1 MPPKANPTSVTHP
14 HSNSRFTQSSLSSL
28 PSPSSASA
36 SSLGSSPS
44 SAPTASSSSSSAF
57 VAGRFPCPICSKTFD
72 SAPQLIQHVHKH
84 IDGMLPGKPS
94 VSAFADIG
102 YSACRFCRHL
112 FKRVGQ
118 HEPYCAKKLSQPP
131 PAPDSV
137 GENLPLPSLDE
148 IFSSYRPTLS
158 FVPAAH
164 RQAWARVLF
173 LELDRVAIDNSS
185 EAWTRLFML
194 PKCVLVVPKR
204 SGKRNRGDRYSIS
217 DLCAFWEQGQL
228 NWLWSRQS
236 RSQPESSRSPDTN
249 RAFACAI
256 QHARCGRYG
265 RACAALSTSGLAPD
279 SSATLSK
286 LESKHPQA
294 DAPDFAMEPVDSPL
308 VLSADFDL
316 LGILSSFSKEVGTDG
331 TNFRIQ
337 HLLDAKDAH
346 LPSPYL
352 PRLRAVINL
361 LLAGKA
367 PQEIQPYL
375 AGARLTALAK
385 GKGDVR
391 PIAAGNIFRRIAS
404 KCACSL
410 LKVRAKAKFGG
421 LQLGVACPA
430 GAEKIVHSMRNTL
443 AERWSDPD
451 FLILKVDFSNAF
463 NNVSRQVLL
472 EECRKTFPDLLPW
485 AYYCYGS
492 TSLLFHQDNKIKS
505 CVGVQQGD
513 PLGPLLF
520 CLVLHVIVQKIAE
533 TCPDLDLHR
542 WYLDDGILCGDAG
555 QVVHAF
561 GIISRF
567 GPDSGLILNLA
578 KCELFSPDPGS
589 FSSVFHSP
597 LLGNIEFPRELSQRS
612 VQPNFLLLGAPL
624 GDAEFCTGHVHS
636 LREANKPLLDSL
648 VKLEDPQVALHLLR
662 TCMSFCKYVYVS
674 RITPPHLIFLALE
687 QCDRDIMACLE
698 SFAAIDLSVPALR
711 QARLA
716 LSLGGLGL
724 RSLVR
729 HCTSAFI
736 SSHLM
741 ALPDL
746 LTENLRRAFD
756 MYADSLGMDH
766 MDENEISSMIVKPP
780 SQRKLSARLDRYER
794 AALVNGADLADSIR
808 LSSLLAERAGAW
820 LQAIP
825 ARGPIDL
832 TLAMDEMQAALKHR
846 LGLALAGPGD
856 LCPQCDPPAELDIL
870 GHHHITCSTGGF
882 VTVRHNRIR
891 DALFSLSA
899 LGGFSP
905 DKERG
910 GMHDDLSRPADLFLP
925 SYSLGKPAALDVTV
939 VSPLSV
945 ENLSVAGVL
954 DVVSK
959 AEDEKHELYD
969 SKCKDLGWHFIP
981 LAVDS
986 YGHWGREAHKCFARL
1001 ASRIAVRTKVSS
1013 GVALSSL
1020 YNTLGVVLARQNAR
1034 AILARS
1040 EQDLG
1045 AREVRQLASF
1055 RS

>member
-1 MPPKANPTSVTHP
+1 
-14 HSNSRFTQSSLSSL
+14 
-28 PSPSSASA
+28 
-36 SSLGSSPS
+36 
-44 SAPTASSSSSSAF
+44 
-57 VAGRFPCPICSKTFD
+57 
-72 SAPQLIQHVHKH
+72 
-84 IDGMLPGKPS
+84 MLPGKPPL
-94 VSAFADIG
+94 SAFTDLG
-102 YSACRFCRHL
+102 YTACRFCHHL
-112 FKRVGQ
+112 YRRVAQ
-118 HEPYCAKKLSQPP
+118 HEPSCAKKLSQPP
-131 PAPDSV
+131 PDPDSDL
-137 GENLPLPSLDE
+137 EDLSLPTLDE
-148 IFSSYRPTLS
+148 IFSSFRPTLS

-164 RQAWARVLF
+164 RQAWARVLL
-173 LELDRVAIDNSS
+173 LELDRVVLDNSL

-204 SGKRNRGDRYSIS
+204 GGKRNRGDRFSIS

-236 RSQPESSRSPDTN
+236 RARPDQPSLSLDSN

-294 DAPDFAMEPVDSPL
+294 DPPDFAMDPVDHPL
-308 VLSADFDL
+308 LLSADFDL
-316 LGILSSFSKEVGTDG
+316 VGILTSFSKEVGTDG

-352 PRLRAVINL
+352 PRLRAVINI

-367 PQEIQPYL
+367 PVDIQPYL

-385 GKGDVR
+385 GKSDVR

-404 KCACSL
+404 KCACAL
-410 LKVRAKAKFGG
+410 LKARAKAHFGG

-430 GAEKIVHSMRNTL
+430 GAEKIVHAMRNTL
-443 AERWSDPD
+443 AERWSDPE

-472 EECRKTFPDLLPW
+472 EECRKTFPELLPW
-485 AYYCYGS
+485 AHYCYGF
-492 TSLLFHQDNKIKS
+492 TSLLFHQQHKIKS

-520 CLVLHVIVQKIAE
+520 CLVLHVLVRKIADS
-533 TCPDLDLHR
+533 CPNLDLHR
-542 WYLDDGILCGDAG
+542 WYLDDGVLCGDAG
-555 QVVHAF
+555 QVVHAY

-567 GPDSGLILNLA
+567 GPDSGLVLNLA
-578 KCELFSPDPGS
+578 KCELFSSDPES
-589 FSSVFHSP
+589 FSSVFNSP
-597 LLGNIEFPRELSQRS
+597 VLGNVEFPPELSQRS
-612 VQPNFLLLGAPL
+612 VHPNFVLLGAPL
-624 GDAEFCTGHVHS
+624 GDAAFCTGHVEN
-636 LREANKPLLDSL
+636 LRETNKVLLDSL

-674 RITPPHLIFLALE
+674 RITPPHLIFLALD
-687 QCDRDIMACLE
+687 QCDRDIMGCLE
-698 SFAAIDLSVPALR
+698 SFAAIELTAPALR
-711 QARLA
+711 QTRLS

-729 HCTSAFI
+729 HCAPAFI

-741 ALPDL
+741 ALPDI
-746 LTENLRRAFD
+746 LTADLRRAFD
-756 MYADSLGMDH
+756 MYADSLGMAA
-766 MDENEISSMIVKPP
+766 MDENEISGMIVKPP
-780 SQRKLSARLDRYER
+780 SQRKLSARLDRHDR
-794 AALVNGADLADSIR
+794 VALLGGVDLADSIR
-808 LSSLLAERAGAW
+808 LSSLSAERAGAW
-820 LQAIP
+820 LQAVP
-825 ARGPIDL
+825 AKGPIDL
-832 TLAMDEMQAALKHR
+832 TLAVDEMQAALKHR
-846 LGLALAGPGD
+846 LGLALAASGD
-856 LCPQCDPPAELDIL
+856 LCPICDPPAELDIL

-891 DALFSLSA
+891 DALFSLCA

-910 GMHDDLSRPADLFLP
+910 GMHNDPSRPADLFLP

-939 VSPLSV
+939 VSPLII
-945 ENLSVAGVL
+945 ENLGVAGVL

-959 AEDEKHELYD
+959 AEDEKHVLYD
-969 SKCKDLGWHFIP
+969 PKCKDLGWHFIP

-986 YGHWGREAHKCFARL
+986 YGHWGREAHKCFAKL
-1001 ASRIAVRTKVSS
+1001 ATRIAVRTQVSS
-1013 GVALSSL
+1013 SVALSSL